1 LQEKEDKMST
11 GSCRNSK
18 EHRESLKIATYKLS
32 GGNAGAFAGYWQNP
46 EQAPALILD
55 MVVKVIVPGGIDGG
69 EIDTG
74 TAATPVTHSANLIDG
89 AKGNHVG
96 FKDNIVGGGVN
107 GKGAQLLDAKGG
119 ALSYITTQII
129 KQSEINLIGIVYI
142 TYILLG

>member
-1 LQEKEDKMST
+1 
-11 GSCRNSK
+11 
-18 EHRESLKIATYKLS
+18 
-32 GGNAGAFAGYWQNP
+32 
-46 EQAPALILD
+46 

-74 TAATPVTHSANLIDG
+74 TAATPVTHSDNLIDG